1 MIKRIRKIKII
12 KIIKIKS
19 IKRNLNNNGSVLIL
33 LLIIIAVI
41 IFLGV
46 SLMSLTLINYQ
57 IKKTNS
63 DIKQSF
69 YMSEN
74 GLNESY
80 VNAHELM
87 INAVNDSI
95 EKAENYLLLNPVDE
109 LGALNIYKDNFKSYI
124 LSRISSSIND
134 NSNPII
140 IIINAASLYF
150 IGDNLTVSV
159 QSKYISPNNIEKATK
174 VDLKII
180 IPNYNEAISKT
191 VDYSKYLKFDNYN
204 IVY

>member
-1 MIKRIRKIKII
+1 MIKKII
-12 KIIKIKS
+12 K

-80 VNAHELM
+80 VNANDLM

-95 EKAENYLLLNPVDE
+95 EKSENYLLLNPLDE

-124 LSRISSSIND
+124 LSRVSNNIND

-140 IIINAASLYF
+140 IITNVPLLYF
-150 IGDNLTVSV
+150 IGDILTVSI
-159 QSKYISPNNIEKATK
+159 QSKYTSSNNIVKTTK
-174 VDLKII
+174 IDLKIA
-180 IPNYNEAISKT
+180 IPNYSEAIT
-191 VDYSKYLKFDNYN
+191 GTLDYSKYLKFDNYN
-204 IVY
+204 IVN

>member
-1 MIKRIRKIKII
+1 I

-109 LGALNIYKDNFKSYI
+109 LGALNIYKYNFKSYI